1 MRGRLPVL
9 TASAGLLLLAG
20 AFLAGCESGPPPKI
34 DPSFKPITRAAAI
47 QYATPEGLAAFE
59 AGADEVYRLGYG
71 DKLNVTVWGRPDLGG
86 HKIVGPDGRLSLP
99 VGGTVKVDLLSR
111 EEAGAAIEKALA
123 PFYESVSVG
132 VEVEEYLG
140 NRIVLLGRVENP
152 GVIRFDGPPTLVEAL
167 AKAGALPVLDKK
179 AKLTRC
185 AVVRGRERLLWVDL
199 KQMMNSGDLRYNIR
213 LKQNDVVYI
222 PDSDDTV
229 VFVLGEVRRPGAY
242 SVTGDMTV
250 LDALAQAGGVT
261 NDAATSK
268 IRLIR
273 PNIGLDVEI
282 PLSRLL
288 DPKERANVALEERD
302 ILWIP
307 RSGLAKFG
315 YFVQQITPLGNLVL
329 VGSAAAN
336 TFGTS
341 STK

>member
-1 MRGRLPVL
+1 VLLP
-9 TASAGLLLLAG
+9 LLPLLPLLAG
-20 AFLAGCESGPPPKI
+20 FGCSSGPPKPI

-47 QYATPEGLAAFE
+47 EYAKPDGLAAFE
-59 AGADEVYRLGYG
+59 AGEDEVYRLGYG
-71 DKLNVTVWGRPDLGG
+71 DRLNVTVWGRPDLGG
-86 HKIVGPDGRLSLP
+86 RKIVGPDGRVSIP
-99 VGGTVKVDLLSR
+99 IAGTVKVDLLSR
-111 EEAGAAIEKALA
+111 EEAGDAIGKALA
-123 PFYESVSVG
+123 PYYESPSVG
-132 VEVEEYLG
+132 IEVEEYLG

-185 AVVRGRERLLWVDL
+185 AVIRGRERLLWVDL
-199 KQMMNSGDLRYNIR
+199 KQMMNNADLRYNIR
-213 LKQNDVVYI
+213 LKQNDLVYI

-242 SVTGDMTV
+242 SVTGDMTM

-261 NDAATSK
+261 ADAASSK

-273 PNIGLDVEI
+273 PNSGMDVEI
-282 PLSRLL
+282 PMNRLL

-302 ILWIP
+302 IVWVP
-307 RSGLAKFG
+307 KSGLAKFG
-315 YFVQQITPLGNLVL
+315 YLIQQITPVGNLVL

-336 TFGTS
+336 TFGGTS
-341 STK
+341 TTK